1 MEPSRRMSWYQER
14 RRWRLVILTP
24 FPKDKIC
31 CRQSE
36 DVRTEFPRLKYLELQ
51 TIVQHGTSEEAE
63 EAKQDL
69 KKRYG
74 TSAPGAAMPDV
85 ESADAG
91 VRVDRLQRHHASI
104 TAPGSI
110 DRTEPIPGLAESG
123 TTEHPFQPPP
133 IRSSLR
139 KRKLDTTPTI
149 ADTGS

>member
-1 MEPSRRMSWYQER
+1 LEG
-14 RRWRLVILTP
+14 LAILTP

-36 DVRTEFPRLKYLELQ
+36 DVRTEFRRLKYLELQ
-51 TIVQHGTSEEAE
+51 TIAWHGTSEEAE
-63 EAKQDL
+63 EVKQDL

-74 TSAPGAAMPDV
+74 TSAPDAAMPDV

-104 TAPGSI
+104 AIGSI
-110 DRTEPIPGLAESG
+110 NRQRLALTEPIPGSAESG
-123 TTEHPFQPPP
+123 TTEHPSQPPP

-139 KRKLDTTPTI
+139 KRRLDDTTPI
-149 ADTGS
+149 LVADTGSKLKRRR